1 MRKPEILAPVGNL
14 ASLQAAV
21 KSGADAVYLG
31 SMWNARM
38 RSKGFSS
45 DELKKIIS
53 YAHSHHCKVYITLNV
68 LMFNNELQS
77 ALNFA
82 VDMWNYGADAFIVQ
96 DLGLAKLLLDNI
108 PKVELHASTQMS
120 VHTTAHAKYLK
131 ELGFKRI
138 VLARELSIERAKK
151 IYEDAEIEVE
161 LFIHGAMC
169 YSFSG
174 KCLFSFY
181 NMNRSGNRGICAQ
194 LCRLPF
200 EKYEKGTLV
209 EKGYLTSMKDMFV
222 DKEIL
227 DKLNFA
233 SSLKIEG
240 RYKSSSYVSDVV
252 SYYKNLINNKMPYP
266 LKFQS
271 LRGYCKGYYTGESVE
286 NINKEIAKF
295 SDSENLGEIIKLTKN
310 SVMIKLNDYVDE
322 GDLIQIG
329 SQKIEIPKNSV
340 MDGYLQLNN
349 ISNISQKS
357 KISLLKRKSLEDFL
371 KNVVPNKVRK
381 VKKIEIEIKEIP
393 KGENYFMSYFEN
405 KKENDVSYN
414 FKPHKD
420 KIVHIPRVIFD
431 DEIEDVKEWIEQN
444 QITKIMVSD
453 PGQALIFRS
462 CVEYIAYGPYGNVTN
477 SYSYK
482 LAKEISDT
490 VFVSFEFFG
499 DEGSKLNTDYKEVMI
514 SMHPFPITENAYTF
528 IKDPRGNKIL
538 VVKDFLERRIF
549 LEQK

>member
-14 ASLQAAV
+14 ASLQAAI
-21 KSGADAVYLG
+21 KSGANAVYLG

-38 RSKGFSS
+38 RSKGFTS
-45 DELKKIIS
+45 DDLKKIIA
-53 YAHSHHCKVYITLNV
+53 YAHSHNCKVYITLNV
-68 LMFNNELQS
+68 LMFNNELQP

-82 VDMWNYGADAFIVQ
+82 IDMWNYGVDAFIVQ
-96 DLGLAKLLLDNI
+96 DLGLAKILLDNI
-108 PKVELHASTQMS
+108 PKVELHGSTQMS

-131 ELGFKRI
+131 DLGFKRI
-138 VLARELSIERAKK
+138 VLARELSIERAKQIK
-151 IYEDAEIEVE
+151 ENANIEVE

-174 KCLFSFY
+174 KCLFSYY
-181 NMNRSGNRGICAQ
+181 NMNRSGNRGVCAQ

-227 DKLNFA
+227 DQLNFA

-240 RYKSSSYVSDVV
+240 RYKSSSYVGDVV
-252 SYYKNLINNKMPYP
+252 LYYYNLLNNKMPYP

-271 LRGYCKGYYTGESVE
+271 SRGYSKGYYTENNVE
-286 NINKEIAKF
+286 NVNKEIAKF
-295 SDSENLGEIIKLTKN
+295 SDSENLGEIVKLTKS
-310 SVMIKLNDYVDE
+310 SVLIKLNDYIEE

-329 SQKIEIPKNSV
+329 SEKIEVPKNSV
-340 MDGYLQLNN
+340 MEGYLQLNN

-357 KISLLKRKSLEDFL
+357 KISLLKRKLIEDFL
-371 KNVVPNKVRK
+371 INVKPKKVRG
-381 VKKIEIEIKEIP
+381 VKKVVIEIKEIP
-393 KGENYFMSYFEN
+393 KGDEYYMSYFEN

-431 DEIEDVKEWIEQN
+431 DEIDDVKEWIEQN

-453 PGQALIFRS
+453 PGQAILFRDS
-462 CVEYIAYGPYGNVTN
+462 VDYIAYGPHGNVTN
-477 SYSYK
+477 FYSYK
-482 LAKEISDT
+482 LAKEISDK
-490 VFVSFEFFG
+490 VFVSFEYIG
-499 DEGSKLNTDYKEVMI
+499 KEGSKLNADYKEIMI
-514 SMHPFPITENAYTF
+514 SMHPFPITENSYTF

-538 VVKDFLERRIF
+538 VVKDFLGRRIF
-549 LEQK
+549 LEQ

>member
-14 ASLQAAV
+14 ASLQAAI
-21 KSGADAVYLG
+21 KGGANAVYLG

-38 RSKGFSS
+38 RSKGFTN
-45 DELKKIIS
+45 DELKKIIV
-53 YAHSHHCKVYITLNV
+53 YAHSHNCKVYITLNV
-68 LMFNNELQS
+68 LMFNNELQP

-82 VDMWNYGADAFIVQ
+82 IDMWNYGVDAFIVQ
-96 DLGLAKLLLDNI
+96 DLGLAKVLIENI
-108 PKVELHASTQMS
+108 PKVELHGSTQMS

-151 IYEDAEIEVE
+151 IKEDAGIEVE

-181 NMNRSGNRGICAQ
+181 NMNRSGNRGVCAQ

-240 RYKSSSYVSDVV
+240 RYKSSSYVGDVV
-252 SYYKNLINNKMPYP
+252 SYYSNLLNNKMPYP

-271 LRGYCKGYYTGESVE
+271 LRGYCKGYYTGEGVE
-286 NINKEIAKF
+286 NVNKEIAKF
-295 SDSENLGEIIKLTKN
+295 SDSENLGEIIKITKN
-310 SVMIKLNDYVDE
+310 SVLIKLNDYVDE

-329 SQKIEIPKNSV
+329 SHKIEVPKNSV
-340 MDGYLQLNN
+340 MDGYLQLHNLSKITVN
-349 ISNISQKS
+349 S
-357 KISLLKRKSLEDFL
+357 KISLLKRKSFEDFL
-371 KNVVPNKVRK
+371 TNVKPKKVREIKK
-381 VKKIEIEIKEIP
+381 VEIQIKEIP
-393 KGENYFMSYFEN
+393 KGEEYYMNYFEN
-405 KKENDVSYN
+405 KRENDVSYN

-431 DEIEDVKEWIEQN
+431 DEIDNVKEWIEQN

-453 PGQALIFRS
+453 PGQAIIFRD
-462 CVEYIAYGPYGNVTN
+462 CVDYIAYGPHGNVTN
-477 SYSYK
+477 FYSYK
-482 LAKEISDT
+482 LAKEISDK
-490 VFVSFEFFG
+490 VFVSFEYVG
-499 DEGSKLNTDYKEVMI
+499 KEGSKLNTDYKEVMI
-514 SMHPFPITENAYTF
+514 SIHPFPITENAYTF
-528 IKDPRGNKIL
+528 IKDPKGNKIL
-538 VVKDFLERRIF
+538 VVKDFLGRRIF
-549 LEQK
+549 LEQ